1 MQFTADQLH
10 ELKAAFNGAD
20 QDYTGRL
27 GSDQLC
33 QALRELGLEAPVMDI
48 KSTRQEKEGYIS
60 FNDFK
65 EIVSDLMQS
74 SPLDMAF
81 GLLADTVRGGITLE
95 SLRLAH
101 ESQGEKL
108 TLTEL
113 QEMMAEG
120 DRNHDG
126 MIDREEFCRIWKK
139 TGL

>member
-1 MQFTADQLH
+1 
-10 ELKAAFNGAD
+10 
-20 QDYTGRL
+20 
-27 GSDQLC
+27 
-33 QALRELGLEAPVMDI
+33 MDI